1 MVIFVAPVSHCVE
14 LALFAVDFSG
24 KFPKYVAAVP
34 RLHSIHPSI
43 TRESKWRYIMKKI
56 NLRELYPDVYTTD
69 FFVDVTEEVMET
81 IRAAERAEAAYERK
95 MYRYKA
101 QYSLDCENGIE
112 NAVLLKPQT
121 PEMLLEEKQFQE
133 QVYAAVMKLPEK
145 QAKRI
150 YARYYLGMA
159 VNEIAEVEGVDPS
172 RVRDSIRRGLKQL
185 VKYF

>member
-1 MVIFVAPVSHCVE
+1 
-14 LALFAVDFSG
+14 
-24 KFPKYVAAVP
+24 
-34 RLHSIHPSI
+34 
-43 TRESKWRYIMKKI
+43 MKKI

-121 PEMLLEEKQFQE
+121 PEMVLEEKQFQE
-133 QVYAAVMKLPEK
+133 QVYAAVYPGSFSVSLTILRRPLPRRSMYFMRWNRS
-145 QAKRI
+145 AITGFRRI
-150 YARYYLGMA
+150 ERIL
-159 VNEIAEVEGVDPS
+159 
-172 RVRDSIRRGLKQL
+172 
-185 VKYF
+185 